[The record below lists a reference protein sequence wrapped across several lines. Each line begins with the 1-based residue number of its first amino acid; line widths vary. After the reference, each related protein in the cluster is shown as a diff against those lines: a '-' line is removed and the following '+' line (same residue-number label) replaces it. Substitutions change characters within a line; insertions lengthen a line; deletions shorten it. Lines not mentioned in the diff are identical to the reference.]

1 MESEINMSFFF
12 NDWLKAMEMT
22 PYRAV
27 AGRKEEGYS
36 KLGEQTA
43 VSAGKKRV
51 YGKESFW
58 VF

>member
-1 MESEINMSFFF
+1 
-12 NDWLKAMEMT
+12 MT

-43 VSAGKKRV
+43 ISAGKKRV